1 MLLSLGMFQSAT
13 SPPHCFTSTSRVS
26 LHSLVVSAFLPSLM
40 SNVKNNIGRGLNI
53 ALVNGELGW
62 KHGQG
67 PFTAREGTGHRGWW
81 PGRVSG
87 FLDSQ
92 V

>member
-1 MLLSLGMFQSAT
+1 MFQSAT

-53 ALVNGELGW
+53 ALVNGELGC

-67 PFTAREGTGHRGWW
+67 LFTAREGTGHWGWW